1 MSLTDKI
8 SKFNQSE
15 AAHMNNNIKEQNEKH
30 LQINVSTNNFKTLAY
45 ELPLFERKEI
55 HFLPQDVYLT
65 KSLKFSTF
73 VIEDL
78 ILLHL
83 NQTFM
88 LFTKQGRI
96 TSLSIDPKV
105 HKLMLSKQDLKLVQ
119 VKNIN
124 KDSGTIFLMED
135 SSRYYVLL
143 LENKNFKMQLSL
155 DEAKSLDKLTDKN
168 SLVLYQDSRIDIFG
182 NLY

>member
-1 MSLTDKI
+1 MD
-8 SKFNQSE
+8 
-15 AAHMNNNIKEQNEKH
+15 
-30 LQINVSTNNFKTLAY
+30 VSTNNFRTLTY
-45 ELPLFERKEI
+45 ELPLFERKEL
-55 HFLPQDVYLT
+55 HFLPQDVYLS

-78 ILLHL
+78 ILLQL
-83 NQTFM
+83 NQSFM
-88 LFTKQGRI
+88 LFTKYGRI
-96 TSLSIDPKV
+96 TNLSIDPKV

-124 KDSGTIFLMED
+124 KDSGTVLLIED
-135 SSRYYVLL
+135 STRYYVLL

-155 DEAKSLDKLTDKN
+155 DETKSLEKLTDKN